1 MKKLSLLLLAA
12 GMFCSSCQQAP
23 RPVIQTEVPM
33 FTTKEIVIRK
43 KRKSRPA
50 KIRVV
55 TETTMVSVSGP
66 SAKEWDMFDRTDAL
80 IKYNEMPL
88 KDKEV
93 LFETIAR
100 VYGYLPEDNTH
111 SYEAINTGIWKEITD
126 KGINLSFDEDPAD
139 WNPYLMYIQPLV
151 IAEMTDFYIK
161 AKPESISNKELDLWQ
176 KAICNLINTRPDNIT
191 MAILLSRKDALEGLK
206 RIFETALE
214 GARIEVRD
222 EEGALREV
230 KFNPSAA
237 NAATKAVETA
247 NRMLGY
253 TTPDGEDEPC
263 DGDITVDLGDAEEYA
278 L

>member
-33 FTTKEIVIRK
+33 FTTKEIVIHK
-43 KRKSRPA
+43 KSKKRPA

-80 IKYNEMPL
+80 IKYNEMSL

-111 SYEAINTGIWKEITD
+111 SYKAINTGIWKEVTD
-126 KGINLSFDEDPAD
+126 KGINLSFDKDPAD

-191 MAILLSRKDALEGLK
+191 MAILLSRKDALEPAGVV
-206 RIFETALE
+206 ITEVENGFEASTTKM
-214 GARIEVRD
+214 D
-222 EEGALREV
+222 WDKYRE
-230 KFNPSAA
+230 P
-237 NAATKAVETA
+237 
-247 NRMLGY
+247 LQ
-253 TTPDGEDEPC
+253 
-263 DGDITVDLGDAEEYA
+263 
-278 L
+278 

>member
-111 SYEAINTGIWKEITD
+111 SYEAINTGIWKEVTD

-191 MAILLSRKDALEGLK
+191 MAILLSRKDALEPAGVV
-206 RIFETALE
+206 ITEVENGFEASTTKM
-214 GARIEVRD
+214 D
-222 EEGALREV
+222 WDKYRE
-230 KFNPSAA
+230 P
-237 NAATKAVETA
+237 
-247 NRMLGY
+247 LQ
-253 TTPDGEDEPC
+253 
-263 DGDITVDLGDAEEYA
+263 
-278 L
+278 